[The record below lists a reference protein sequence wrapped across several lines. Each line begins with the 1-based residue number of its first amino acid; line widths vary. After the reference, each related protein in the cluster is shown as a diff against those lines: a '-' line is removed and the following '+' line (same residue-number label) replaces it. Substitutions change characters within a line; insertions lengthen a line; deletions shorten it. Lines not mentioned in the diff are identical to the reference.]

1 MVRTTEH
8 AIIQEQAEYIHRNL
22 LPCSLLAMMS
32 AVIVAV
38 IFDGTHPAWQY
49 GVFVATV
56 LLLEATN
63 LRRWRYFRHRLHHTD
78 AALRLLRTSTI
89 SMTISSTLWGA
100 AICLIIPVDHFP
112 LPLTFF
118 CAILANTAAATFYF
132 GPHYPTFVA
141 AAVPMAV
148 IGLSAIAVQGTLYH
162 PAFFGLMSFFPPFM
176 VFAWRFN
183 RLVLT
188 THQLRFANL
197 DLVTQLTAQKERAE
211 GATLAKSRFLAAASH
226 DLRQPMHALN
236 LYLGNLAAYPI
247 PEQARRPLANA
258 RRCAETMDEMFRALL
273 DISRLDAS
281 VTTPALAVFPVAQL
295 LAGIRMEFTPQA
307 EAKGLRLRVVNS
319 TAFIH
324 SDPALLDRILRNLVS
339 NALRYTRQGSVLV
352 GCRREQGCLRIDVCD
367 TGPGIATS
375 EQAAIFDEFYQVDAR
390 QRGLGLGLGLGL
402 AIVKRLAALL
412 HAPLRLDS
420 VPGRGARFGISL
432 PLAQSSTG
440 STSVR
445 PGADA
450 SDMILENR
458 NHTRADALSGL
469 PADAQS
475 VASTN
480 TLTGLLVV
488 IIDDE
493 ADVLDAASTLVAD
506 WGCEVLSATSGSQA
520 VERLGTATR
529 VPDAIICDYHLRNGE
544 DGPVA
549 VAMVRKEFNHMIPA
563 LLVTGDTGPDQ
574 IRALALSGLPVL
586 HKPLQADALKHALVQ
601 AVALRH
607 PMSYVVNAEQ

>member
-22 LPCSLLAMMS
+22 LPCSLLAMIS

-38 IFDGTHPAWQY
+38 IFEGTHPAWQY
-49 GVFVATV
+49 GMFVATV

-63 LRRWRYFRHRLHHTD
+63 LRRWRYFRHRLHDTD
-78 AALRLLRTSTI
+78 SALHLLKTSTI
-89 SMTISSTLWGA
+89 SMAISSTLWGA
-100 AICLIIPVDHFP
+100 AICLIIPVDRFP

-141 AAVPMAV
+141 AALPMAV

-162 PAFFGLMSFFPPFM
+162 PAFFGLMSFFPAFM

-197 DLVTQLTAQKERAE
+197 DLVTQLTTQKERAE
-211 GATLAKSRFLAAASH
+211 NATLAKSRFLAAASH

-236 LYLGNLAAYPI
+236 LYLGTLSAHAL
-247 PEQARRPLANA
+247 PEQARRALVNA
-258 RRCAETMDEMFRALL
+258 RRCAETMDDMFRALL

-281 VTTPALAVFPVAQL
+281 VTTPALSVFPVAHL
-295 LAGIRMEFTPQA
+295 LDGIRMEFTPQA
-307 EAKGLRLRVVNS
+307 EAKGLRLRVCGS
-319 TAFIH
+319 TAFIR

-339 NALRYTRQGSVLV
+339 NALRYTRQGSVLI
-352 GCRREQGCLRIDVCD
+352 GCRREPGCLRIDVLD
-367 TGPGIATS
+367 TGPGIAAT

-412 HAPLRLDS
+412 QARLHLHS
-420 VPGRGARFGISL
+420 VPGRGARFGISV
-432 PLAQSSTG
+432 PMVEPTTRSFMEPA
-440 STSVR
+440 
-445 PGADA
+445 AEA
-450 SDMILENR
+450 SDPVPKD
-458 NHTRADALSGL
+458 ADHLLIHASINSPTAS
-469 PADAQS
+469 PANAPIKLL
-475 VASTN
+475 A
-480 TLTGLLVV
+480 GLLVV

-493 ADVLDAASTLVAD
+493 VDVLDAASTVVTD
-506 WGCEVLSATSGSQA
+506 WGCTVVSAASGTQA
-520 VERLGTATR
+520 VERLGAATR
-529 VPDAIICDYHLRNGE
+529 VPDAIICDYHLRGDE
-544 DGPVA
+544 DGQTA

-586 HKPLQADALKHALVQ
+586 HKPLQADALRHALVQ
-601 AVALRH
+601 AVALQH
-607 PMSYVVNAEQ
+607 PVSTR